1 MDKNSI
7 AFTSNISNYL
17 GSPCDICRCLD
28 TRAPNFCSSLLHL
41 ACHWGT
47 MVLLVPLDFFPHIS
61 KILNT
66 DLNYLFFNSSQINV
80 LVRPLS
86 HLMIMSFVME
96 IPGYTLSLKRI
107 TFSSNLSITERNLK
121 SSPQTWHSLAG
132 GAALSNSPAC
142 SGNFRYRIDTVV
154 SSDLNNILMTDIH
167 LTFISHL

>member
-28 TRAPNFCSSLLHL
+28 TRDPNFCSSLLHL
-41 ACHWGT
+41 ACHWGALA
-47 MVLLVPLDFFPHIS
+47 LLLQLDFFPHVS
-61 KILNT
+61 KILSS

-96 IPGYTLSLKRI
+96 IPGDVLVCQKESLSLQTCPSLI
-107 TFSSNLSITERNLK
+107 GTWNLHHKHGTRWPEELLCLTL
-121 SSPQTWHSLAG
+121 QLAL
-132 GAALSNSPAC
+132 A
-142 SGNFRYRIDTVV
+142 
-154 SSDLNNILMTDIH
+154 ILDRE
-167 LTFISHL
+167 